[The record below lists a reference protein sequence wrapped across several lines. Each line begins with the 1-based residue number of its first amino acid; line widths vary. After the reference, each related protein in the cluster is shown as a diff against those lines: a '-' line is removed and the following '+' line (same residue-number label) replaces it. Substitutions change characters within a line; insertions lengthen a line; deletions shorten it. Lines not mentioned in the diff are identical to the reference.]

1 MPKKKK
7 GGKKKGG
14 ESESAEAK
22 DKDVDKKSYEPPG
35 ASEKEIALRTEYVR
49 WQL

>member
-14 ESESAEAK
+14 QSESPEAK
-22 DKDVDKKSYEPPG
+22 EKEIDKKPYEPPG
-35 ASEKEIALRTEYVR
+35 ASEKEIALRTEYVG
-49 WQL
+49 